1 MKKSILNLGK
11 GLSKIDQKTI
21 NGGGSESCP
30 PINCYYGDTP
40 PTMGASH
47 CGTCQDYNNL
57 STACQSRVLVSHD
70 CFPR

>member
-1 MKKSILNLGK
+1 MKKPILNLGK
-11 GLSKIDQKTI
+11 SLSKVEQKLI
-21 NGGGSESCP
+21 NGGDESCP

-47 CGTCQDYNNL
+47 CGTCQDYHNL
-57 STACQSRVLVSHD
+57 SPVCQGRVLISHE